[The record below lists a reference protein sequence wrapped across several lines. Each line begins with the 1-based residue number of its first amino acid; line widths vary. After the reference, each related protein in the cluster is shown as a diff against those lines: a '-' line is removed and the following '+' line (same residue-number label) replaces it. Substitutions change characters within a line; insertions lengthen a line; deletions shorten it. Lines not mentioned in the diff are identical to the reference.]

1 MIGFYPQYTGR
12 KVQCLDGLWD
22 FAFTEGGEK
31 DLASPRFSRIRYTHR
46 LAVPGVF
53 DTLPEFAGKRGTA
66 FYRTQVTTTANARLL
81 LKLGGLGMW
90 AKLFWDRQP
99 IGLVDLPYSGMQF
112 EFNAGEGTA
121 HELIIELDN
130 RFDFARQPLLS
141 QNYDYY
147 CHGGIFRSIEL
158 HELASVAIDRARVI
172 TKDLKGAVQIELLL
186 RGKSRSLEVKYSFDG
201 GKKSTIKV
209 PVSKGK
215 ASWEAVVPK
224 ATLWSAE
231 QPNLHTLEV
240 ELPNGDA
247 IVERFGLR
255 IVKTRGTQILLNG
268 APLQLKG
275 FCRHEAHPEFG
286 PALPLQI
293 LLEDMQF
300 LKSLGCNFVRGS
312 HYPQDQRW
320 LDLCDENGIL
330 VWEETVGWGD
340 QENHLEDP
348 HFRERQLE
356 QQTWMVQNSFNHPSV
371 ILWGFLNEANGSA
384 PCSRPVFEAMTAH
397 LRELDSTRLVT
408 FASCKAENDIN
419 FDLADVVGINQ
430 YPAWYA
436 RDPETARPLHEI
448 AKRFDDFLAFL
459 KKIGLGSR
467 PVIVSEVG
475 AGAIY
480 GWRDRFRCHWSE
492 EYQADYLEEFLS
504 YLEKR
509 KRICGVALWQFMDCR
524 TYSTSR
530 ALGRPR
536 AFNNKGV
543 LDEYRRPKLAFQ
555 VVQKHFLGK

>member
-1 MIGFYPQYTGR
+1 MIGFYPQYPGR
-12 KVQCLDGLWD
+12 QVQNLDGLWD
-22 FAFTEGGEK
+22 FAFLEGGVK
-31 DLASPRFSRIRYTHR
+31 NLDAPQFTRIRYSHR

-66 FYRTQVTTTANARLL
+66 FYRTKVTTAANARLL
-81 LKLGGLGMW
+81 LKIGGLGMW

-99 IGLVDLPYSGMQF
+99 VGVVDLPYSGMQF
-112 EFNAGEGTA
+112 EFDAGKGTS
-121 HELIIELDN
+121 HELVIELDN

-158 HELASVAIDRARVI
+158 HELPDLAIDRARII
-172 TKDLKGAVQIELLL
+172 TKDLDGAVRVELLL
-186 RGKSRSLEVKYSFDG
+186 RGNARSVQLKYGFDG
-201 GKKSTIKV
+201 GKKNNLTV
-209 PVSKGK
+209 PVSQGEVR
-215 ASWEAVVPK
+215 WDAVVPK
-224 ATLWSAE
+224 ATLWFPE
-231 QPNLHTLEV
+231 QPALHTLEV
-240 ELPNGDA
+240 ELSNGDS

-255 IVKTRGTQILLNG
+255 MVKTHGTQILLNG
-268 APLQLKG
+268 NPLQLKG

-286 PALPLQI
+286 PALPLQL
-293 LLEDMQF
+293 LLEDLQF
-300 LKSLGCNFVRGS
+300 LKTLGCNFVRGS

-320 LDLCDENGIL
+320 LDLCDENGML

-340 QENHLEDP
+340 QENHLEDA
-348 HFRERQLE
+348 HFRELQLA
-356 QQTWMVQNSFNHPSV
+356 QQTWMVRNSFNHPSV

-384 PCSRPVFEAMTAH
+384 PCSRPVYEAMTAH
-397 LRELDSTRLVT
+397 LRELDPTRLVT

-419 FDLADVVGINQ
+419 FDLADVIGINQ

-436 RDPETARPLHEI
+436 RDPETPRPLHEI
-448 AKRFDDFLAFL
+448 EKRFDDFLAFL
-459 KKIGLGSR
+459 KNNGLGNR

-530 ALGRPR
+530 ALNRPR

-543 LDEYRRPKLAFQ
+543 LDEYRRPKLAFN
-555 VVQKHFLGK
+555 VVQQHFRSQ